1 LQGASLE
8 VQNLFLAFGKV
19 TAVNNVSLKV
29 KAGELVSIIGPN
41 GAGKTSLLNCING
54 FYRPQSGKILLDGRD
69 VTKVPMHV
77 RARMGIARTFQNVQL
92 YLHETVLENVR
103 AAYAAYARYDPI
115 SLLKSMLWLG
125 PAAREEEKVFES
137 AEEII
142 DYLEMWEYRNKVVA
156 HLPLGLKRRVEL
168 ARALALNPKVLLLD
182 EPMSGLTF
190 DEKYD
195 MVRFVLDLNE
205 EKGITVLLIEHD
217 LKVVM
222 EVTPRV
228 VVMHQG
234 MVIADGPPLEVAAAP
249 KVIEAYI
256 GGG

>member
-29 KAGELVSIIGPN
+29 RAGEFVSIIGPN

-103 AAYAAYARYDPI
+103 ASYAAYARYDPI
-115 SLLKSMLWLG
+115 SLLKSVLWLG
-125 PAAREEEKVFES
+125 PASREEEKVFES
-137 AEEII
+137 AEEVV

-156 HLPLGLKRRVEL
+156 HLPLGLKKRVEL
-168 ARALALNPKVLLLD
+168 ARALALNPKLLLLD

-222 EVTPRV
+222 EVAPRV

>member
-1 LQGASLE
+1 MQGASLE

-19 TAVNNVSLKV
+19 TAVNDVSLKV
-29 KAGELVSIIGPN
+29 RAGELVSIIGPN

-54 FYRPQSGKILLDGRD
+54 FYRPQSGRILLDGRD

-115 SLLKSMLWLG
+115 SLLKSMLWLR

-142 DYLEMWEYRNKVVA
+142 DYLEMWEYRNRVVA

-195 MVRFVLDLNE
+195 MVRFILDLNE

-234 MVIADGPPLEVAAAP
+234 MVIADGPPIEVAAAP

>member
-142 DYLEMWEYRNKVVA
+142 DYLEMWEYRNRVVA

-195 MVRFVLDLNE
+195 TVRFILDLNE

>member
-29 KAGELVSIIGPN
+29 RAGEFVSIIGPN

-103 AAYAAYARYDPI
+103 ASYAAYARYDPI
-115 SLLKSMLWLG
+115 SLLKSVLWLG
-125 PAAREEEKVFES
+125 PASREEEKVFES
-137 AEEII
+137 AEEVI

-156 HLPLGLKRRVEL
+156 HLPLGLKKRVEL
-168 ARALALNPKVLLLD
+168 ARALALNPKLLLLD

-222 EVTPRV
+222 EVAPRV

>member
-29 KAGELVSIIGPN
+29 KAGEFVSIIGPN

-54 FYRPQSGKILLDGRD
+54 FYRPQSGRILLDGRD

-103 AAYAAYARYDPI
+103 AAYAAYARYDPV

-125 PAAREEEKVFES
+125 PAARGEEKVFES

-142 DYLEMWEYRNKVVA
+142 DYLEMWEYRNRVVA

-195 MVRFVLDLNE
+195 IVRFVLDLNE

-222 EVTPRV
+222 EVAPRV

>member
-1 LQGASLE
+1 MQGASLE
-8 VQNLFLAFGKV
+8 VQSLVLAFGKV

-142 DYLEMWEYRNKVVA
+142 DYLEMWEYRNRVVA

-195 MVRFVLDLNE
+195 MVRFILDLNE

-234 MVIADGPPLEVAAAP
+234 MVIADGPPLEVAATP

>member
-29 KAGELVSIIGPN
+29 KAGEFVSIIGPN

-54 FYRPQSGKILLDGRD
+54 FYRPQSGRILLDGRD

-77 RARMGIARTFQNVQL
+77 RARLGIARTFQNVQL

-142 DYLEMWEYRNKVVA
+142 DYLEMWEYRNRVVA

-168 ARALALNPKVLLLD
+168 ARALALNPKALLLD

-222 EVTPRV
+222 EVAPRV

>member
-8 VQNLFLAFGKV
+8 VQNLFLAFGNV

-29 KAGELVSIIGPN
+29 KAGEFVSIIGPN

-54 FYRPQSGKILLDGRD
+54 FYRPQSGRILLDGRD

-77 RARMGIARTFQNVQL
+77 RARLGIARTFQNVQL

-103 AAYAAYARYDPI
+103 ASYAAYARYDPI
-115 SLLKSMLWLG
+115 SLLKSVLWLG

-156 HLPLGLKRRVEL
+156 HLPLGLKKRVEL
-168 ARALALNPKVLLLD
+168 ARALALNPKALLLD

-222 EVTPRV
+222 EVAPRV

>member
-29 KAGELVSIIGPN
+29 RAGEFVSIIGPN

-103 AAYAAYARYDPI
+103 ASYAAYARYDPI
-115 SLLKSMLWLG
+115 SLLKSVLWLG
-125 PAAREEEKVFES
+125 PASREEEKVFES

-168 ARALALNPKVLLLD
+168 ARALALNPKLLLLD

-222 EVTPRV
+222 EVAPRV

>member
-29 KAGELVSIIGPN
+29 KAGEFVSIIGPN

-103 AAYAAYARYDPI
+103 ASYAAYARYDPI
-115 SLLKSMLWLG
+115 SLLKSVLWLG
-125 PAAREEEKVFES
+125 PASREEEKVFES
-137 AEEII
+137 AEEVV

-156 HLPLGLKRRVEL
+156 HLPLGLKKRVEL
-168 ARALALNPKVLLLD
+168 ARALALNPKLLLLD

-222 EVTPRV
+222 EVAPRV

>member
-1 LQGASLE
+1 
-8 VQNLFLAFGKV
+8 
-19 TAVNNVSLKV
+19 
-29 KAGELVSIIGPN
+29 
-41 GAGKTSLLNCING
+41 
-54 FYRPQSGKILLDGRD
+54 
-69 VTKVPMHV
+69 
-77 RARMGIARTFQNVQL
+77 
-92 YLHETVLENVR
+92 
-103 AAYAAYARYDPI
+103 
-115 SLLKSMLWLG
+115 LLKSVLWLG
-125 PAAREEEKVFES
+125 PASREEEKVFES

-142 DYLEMWEYRNKVVA
+142 DYLEMWEYRNRVVA

-168 ARALALNPKVLLLD
+168 ARALALNPKALLLD

-222 EVTPRV
+222 EVAPRV

>member
-29 KAGELVSIIGPN
+29 KAGEFVSIIGPN

-69 VTKVPMHV
+69 VTKVPMHI

-142 DYLEMWEYRNKVVA
+142 DYLEMWEYRNRVVA
-156 HLPLGLKRRVEL
+156 HLPLGLKKRVEL

-195 MVRFVLDLNE
+195 MVRFVLDLHE

-222 EVTPRV
+222 EVAPRV

-234 MVIADGPPLEVAAAP
+234 MVIADGPPLEVAVAP

>member
-1 LQGASLE
+1 MQGASLE

-19 TAVNNVSLKV
+19 TAVNDVSLKV

-54 FYRPQSGKILLDGRD
+54 FYKPQSGKILLDGRD

-103 AAYAAYARYDPI
+103 AAYAAYTRYDPI

-125 PAAREEEKVFES
+125 PAAREEEKIFES

-142 DYLEMWEYRNKVVA
+142 DYLEMWEYRNRVVA

-195 MVRFVLDLNE
+195 MVRFILDLNE

-222 EVTPRV
+222 EVAPRV

>member
-8 VQNLFLAFGKV
+8 VQNLLLAFGKV

-29 KAGELVSIIGPN
+29 RAGEFVSIIGPN

-103 AAYAAYARYDPI
+103 ASYAAYARYDPI
-115 SLLKSMLWLG
+115 SLLKSVLWLG
-125 PAAREEEKVFES
+125 PASREEEKVFES

-142 DYLEMWEYRNKVVA
+142 DYLEMWEYRNRVVA

-168 ARALALNPKVLLLD
+168 ARALALNPKALLLD

-222 EVTPRV
+222 EVAPRV

>member
-29 KAGELVSIIGPN
+29 KAGEFVSIIGPN

-92 YLHETVLENVR
+92 YLHETVLENVK
-103 AAYAAYARYDPI
+103 ASYAAYARYDPI
-115 SLLKSMLWLG
+115 SLLKSVLWLG
-125 PAAREEEKVFES
+125 PASREEEKVFES

-168 ARALALNPKVLLLD
+168 ARALALNPKLLLLD

-222 EVTPRV
+222 EVAPRV

>member
-29 KAGELVSIIGPN
+29 KAGEFVSIIGPN

-54 FYRPQSGKILLDGRD
+54 FYRPQSGRILLDGRD

-142 DYLEMWEYRNKVVA
+142 DYLEMWEYRNRVVA

-168 ARALALNPKVLLLD
+168 ARALALNPKLLLLD

-222 EVTPRV
+222 EVAPRV

>member
-8 VQNLFLAFGKV
+8 VQSLVLAFGKV

-29 KAGELVSIIGPN
+29 KAGELISIIGPN

-125 PAAREEEKVFES
+125 PAARKEEKVFES

-142 DYLEMWEYRNKVVA
+142 DYLEMWEYRNRVVA

>member
-19 TAVNNVSLKV
+19 TAVNDVSLKV
-29 KAGELVSIIGPN
+29 RAGELVSIIGPN

-54 FYRPQSGKILLDGRD
+54 FYRPQSGRILLDGRD

-142 DYLEMWEYRNKVVA
+142 DYLEMWEYRNRVVA

-195 MVRFVLDLNE
+195 MVRFILDLNE

-234 MVIADGPPLEVAAAP
+234 IVIADGPPIEVATAP

>member
-1 LQGASLE
+1 MQGASLE
-8 VQNLFLAFGKV
+8 VQNLFLTFGKV

-29 KAGELVSIIGPN
+29 KAGEFVSIIGPN

-103 AAYAAYARYDPI
+103 AAYAAYARYDPV
-115 SLLKSMLWLG
+115 SLLKSVLWLG
-125 PAAREEEKVFES
+125 PASREEEKVFES

-142 DYLEMWEYRNKVVA
+142 DYLEMWEYRNRVVA

-168 ARALALNPKVLLLD
+168 ARALALNPKLLLLD

-222 EVTPRV
+222 EVAPRV

>member
-19 TAVNNVSLKV
+19 TAVNDVSLKV
-29 KAGELVSIIGPN
+29 RAGELVSIIGPN

-77 RARMGIARTFQNVQL
+77 RARIGIARTFQNVQL

-142 DYLEMWEYRNKVVA
+142 DYLEMWEYRNRVVA

-168 ARALALNPKVLLLD
+168 ARALALNPKLLLLD

-195 MVRFVLDLNE
+195 MVRFILDLNE

-228 VVMHQG
+228 VVIHQG

>member
-1 LQGASLE
+1 MQGASLE

-29 KAGELVSIIGPN
+29 KAGEFVSIIGPN

-54 FYRPQSGKILLDGRD
+54 FYRPQSGRILLDGRD

-103 AAYAAYARYDPI
+103 AAYAAYARYDPV
-115 SLLKSMLWLG
+115 SLLKSVLWLG
-125 PAAREEEKVFES
+125 PASREEEKVFES

-142 DYLEMWEYRNKVVA
+142 DYLEMWEYRNRVVA

-168 ARALALNPKVLLLD
+168 ARALALNPKALLLD

-222 EVTPRV
+222 EVAPRV

>member
-29 KAGELVSIIGPN
+29 KAGEFVSIIGPN
-41 GAGKTSLLNCING
+41 GAGKTALLNCING

-103 AAYAAYARYDPI
+103 AAYAAYARYDPV
-115 SLLKSMLWLG
+115 SLLKSVLWLG
-125 PAAREEEKVFES
+125 PASREEEKVFES

-168 ARALALNPKVLLLD
+168 ARALALNPKLLLLD

-222 EVTPRV
+222 EVAPRV

>member
-142 DYLEMWEYRNKVVA
+142 DYLEMWEYRNRVVA

-195 MVRFVLDLNE
+195 MVRFILDLNE

-234 MVIADGPPLEVAAAP
+234 MLIADGPPLEVAAAP

>member
-1 LQGASLE
+1 MQGASLE

-19 TAVNNVSLKV
+19 TAVNDVSLKV
-29 KAGELVSIIGPN
+29 RAGELVSIIGPN

-54 FYRPQSGKILLDGRD
+54 FYRPQSGRILLDGRD

-142 DYLEMWEYRNKVVA
+142 DYLEMWEYRNRVVA

-195 MVRFVLDLNE
+195 MVRFILDLNE

-234 MVIADGPPLEVAAAP
+234 MVIADGPPIEVAAAP

>member
-29 KAGELVSIIGPN
+29 KAGEFVSIIGPN

-54 FYRPQSGKILLDGRD
+54 FYRPQSGRILLDGRD

-103 AAYAAYARYDPI
+103 AAYAAYARYDPV
-115 SLLKSMLWLG
+115 SLLKSVLWLG
-125 PAAREEEKVFES
+125 PASREEEKVFES

-168 ARALALNPKVLLLD
+168 ARALALNPKLLLLD

-222 EVTPRV
+222 EVAPRV

>member
-8 VQNLFLAFGKV
+8 VQNLLLAFGKV

-29 KAGELVSIIGPN
+29 RAGEFVSIIGPN

-54 FYRPQSGKILLDGRD
+54 FYRPQSGKILLDGKD

-103 AAYAAYARYDPI
+103 ASYAAYARYDPI
-115 SLLKSMLWLG
+115 SLLKSVLWLG
-125 PAAREEEKVFES
+125 PAAREEMKVFES

-142 DYLEMWEYRNKVVA
+142 DYLEMWEYRNRVVA

-168 ARALALNPKVLLLD
+168 ARALALNPKALLLD

-222 EVTPRV
+222 EVAPRV

>member
-1 LQGASLE
+1 MQGASLE
-8 VQNLFLAFGKV
+8 VQSLVLAFGKV

-142 DYLEMWEYRNKVVA
+142 DYLEMWEYRNRVVA

-195 MVRFVLDLNE
+195 MVRFILDLNE

-234 MVIADGPPLEVAAAP
+234 MVIADGPPIEVAAAP

>member
-8 VQNLFLAFGKV
+8 VQSLVLAFGKV

-103 AAYAAYARYDPI
+103 AAYAAFARYDPI

-142 DYLEMWEYRNKVVA
+142 DYLEMWEYRNRVVA

>member
-1 LQGASLE
+1 LHGASLE

-29 KAGELVSIIGPN
+29 KSGEFVSIIGPN

-103 AAYAAYARYDPI
+103 ASYAAYARYDPI
-115 SLLKSMLWLG
+115 SLLKSVLWLG
-125 PAAREEEKVFES
+125 PASREEEKVFES

-168 ARALALNPKVLLLD
+168 ARALALNPKLLLLD

-222 EVTPRV
+222 EVAPRV

>member
-29 KAGELVSIIGPN
+29 KAGEFVSIIGPN

-103 AAYAAYARYDPI
+103 ASYAAYARYDPI
-115 SLLKSMLWLG
+115 SLLKSVLWLG
-125 PAAREEEKVFES
+125 PAAREEMKVFES

-142 DYLEMWEYRNKVVA
+142 DYLEMWEYRNRVVA

-168 ARALALNPKVLLLD
+168 ARALALNPKALLLD

-222 EVTPRV
+222 EVAPRV

>member
-29 KAGELVSIIGPN
+29 RAGEFVSIIGPN

-103 AAYAAYARYDPI
+103 ASYAAYARYDPI
-115 SLLKSMLWLG
+115 SLLKSVLWLG
-125 PAAREEEKVFES
+125 PAAREEMKVFES

-142 DYLEMWEYRNKVVA
+142 DYLEMWEYRNRVVA

-168 ARALALNPKVLLLD
+168 ARALALNPKALLLD

-222 EVTPRV
+222 EVAPRV

>member
-29 KAGELVSIIGPN
+29 KAGEFVSIIGPN

-103 AAYAAYARYDPI
+103 AAYAAYARYDPV

-168 ARALALNPKVLLLD
+168 ARALALNPKLLLLD
-182 EPMSGLTF
+182 ESMSGLTF

-222 EVTPRV
+222 EVAPRV

-234 MVIADGPPLEVAAAP
+234 MVIADGPPIEVAAAP

>member
-19 TAVNNVSLKV
+19 TAVNDVSLKV
-29 KAGELVSIIGPN
+29 RAGELVSIIGPN

-54 FYRPQSGKILLDGRD
+54 FYRPQSGRILLDGRD

-142 DYLEMWEYRNKVVA
+142 DYLEMWEYRNRVVA

-195 MVRFVLDLNE
+195 MVRFILDLNE

-234 MVIADGPPLEVAAAP
+234 MVIADGPPIEVAAAP

>member
-1 LQGASLE
+1 
-8 VQNLFLAFGKV
+8 
-19 TAVNNVSLKV
+19 
-29 KAGELVSIIGPN
+29 
-41 GAGKTSLLNCING
+41 
-54 FYRPQSGKILLDGRD
+54 
-69 VTKVPMHV
+69 
-77 RARMGIARTFQNVQL
+77 
-92 YLHETVLENVR
+92 
-103 AAYAAYARYDPI
+103 
-115 SLLKSMLWLG
+115 
-125 PAAREEEKVFES
+125 
-137 AEEII
+137 
-142 DYLEMWEYRNKVVA
+142 MWEYRNRVVA

-168 ARALALNPKVLLLD
+168 ARALALNPKILLLD

-205 EKGITVLLIEHD
+205 EKGITALLIEHD

>member
-19 TAVNNVSLKV
+19 TAVNDVSLKV
-29 KAGELVSIIGPN
+29 RAGELVSIIGPN

-142 DYLEMWEYRNKVVA
+142 DYLEMWEYRNRVVA

-168 ARALALNPKVLLLD
+168 ARALALNPKLLLLD

-222 EVTPRV
+222 EVAPRV

-234 MVIADGPPLEVAAAP
+234 MVIADGSPLEVAAAP

>member
-29 KAGELVSIIGPN
+29 KAGEFVSIIGPN

-69 VTKVPMHV
+69 VTKVPMHI

-103 AAYAAYARYDPI
+103 AAYAAYARYDPV

-125 PAAREEEKVFES
+125 PASREEEKVFES

-168 ARALALNPKVLLLD
+168 ARALALNPKLLLLD

-222 EVTPRV
+222 EVAPRV
-228 VVMHQG
+228 VVMHHG

>member
-29 KAGELVSIIGPN
+29 KAGEFVSIIGPN

-54 FYRPQSGKILLDGRD
+54 FYRPRSGKILLDGRD

-77 RARMGIARTFQNVQL
+77 RARMGVARTFQNVQL

-103 AAYAAYARYDPI
+103 AAYAAYARYDPV
-115 SLLKSMLWLG
+115 SLLKSVLWLG
-125 PAAREEEKVFES
+125 PASREEEKVFES

-142 DYLEMWEYRNKVVA
+142 DYLEMWEYRNRVVA

-168 ARALALNPKVLLLD
+168 ARALALNPKLLLLD

-222 EVTPRV
+222 EVAPRV